1 MSGPPYELQRLP
13 AILNFSGGR
22 SSAFMLYHLLEHYDG
37 RLHAKLLWSQ
47 ATLWQ
52 RPWQLFLVIK
62 REKPPHDNQ
71 RGGFPPLADV
81 LDSER
86 PIDRL
91 PPGNP
96 ARPPAAID

>member
-1 MSGPPYELQRLP
+1 MSGQPYELQSLP
-13 AILNFSGGR
+13 AIINFSGGR
-22 SSAFMLYHLLEHYDG
+22 SSDHILEHDDG
-37 RLHAKLLWSQ
+37 RLHAKRPWSQ

-52 RPWQLFLVIK
+52 RPWQRFLVIK

-71 RGGFPPLADV
+71 RGGFPPLAEV

-91 PPGNP
+91 PPRKSGTS
-96 ARPPAAID
+96 ARRH